1 MSKERLTAEE
11 MLSKSGFLVSVH
23 EKDREFILDMFIKP
37 LTEVMQAFAAQ
48 EVEAAIAETKKQRD
62 ELLKKQQE
70 YIEAQDKQIKLI
82 TGDLPLVDAEG
93 FGYHALAISQNLT
106 KIERELNELRNH

>member
-1 MSKERLTAEE
+1 MSKERLTAKQTFDKRYEYYRNMENKSPIPVQARE
-11 MLSKSGFLVSVH
+11 MIF
-23 EKDREFILDMFIKP
+23 DA
-37 LTEVMQAFAAQ
+37 MQSFAAQ